1 MPSATITS
9 KGQVTIPR
17 RIREL
22 LRLES
27 GDRIDFVI
35 DDHGRVLVQPGTTD
49 VTELRGLLRR
59 RGQRPVSLKQMAS
72 VIARHHGRRD

>member
-17 RIREL
+17 RIRDL
-22 LRLES
+22 LRLEP

-35 DDHGRVLVQPGTTD
+35 DDQGRVLVRPGTTD
-49 VTELRGLLRR
+49 VTELRGLLQR
-59 RGQRPVSLKQMAS
+59 RGRRPVTLKQMTAA
-72 VIARHHGRRD
+72 VARHHGRRA